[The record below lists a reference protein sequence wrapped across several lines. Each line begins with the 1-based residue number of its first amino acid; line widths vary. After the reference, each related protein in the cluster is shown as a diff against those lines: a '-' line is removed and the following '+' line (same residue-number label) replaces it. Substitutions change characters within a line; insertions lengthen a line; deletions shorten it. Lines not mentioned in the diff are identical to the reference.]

1 MSATESEP
9 ANPLFEELLWV
20 HSMIRRDLGIV
31 AALAEAV
38 VDGLEPG
45 EVRDRIEDLKANGP
59 LWQLKVNCLHYC
71 RFVHSHHN
79 LEDAAL
85 FPVLRRV
92 NPDLD
97 PVVDKLEADHR
108 QVSVLLDEVE
118 AAAADLTGDDNG
130 EGRARVVVAL
140 EALGAALLEHLDF
153 EERSIESTL
162 ARMGSWAG

>member
-1 MSATESEP
+1 MSATEPEP

-38 VDGLEPG
+38 GHGLEPG
-45 EVRDRIEDLKANGP
+45 ELRDRIDDLRANGP

-79 LEDAAL
+79 VEDAAL

-97 PVVDKLEADHR
+97 PVVDRLEADHR

-118 AAAADLTGDDNG
+118 AAASDLTGDNHG
-130 EGRARVVVAL
+130 EGRARVVAAL
-140 EALGAALLEHLDF
+140 EALGAALLDHLDF

-162 ARMGSWAG
+162 ARMGTWAG